1 MKTIAI
7 TLFFGLLSAQ
17 SAMAAEC
24 LSYSDYENVNN
35 NTVACI
41 GPVAQQAELVPVLKL
56 SYQLSYNLSSLQSSY
71 QDGNEY
77 AAAV

>member
-1 MKTIAI
+1 MKTIAA

-24 LSYSDYENVNN
+24 ISYANYENVNN

-41 GPVAQQAELVPVLKL
+41 SPVAQQTELVPVLQL
-56 SYQLSYNLSSLQSSY
+56 SYQLSYKLSALQSSY

>member
-1 MKTIAI
+1 MKTIAA

-24 LSYSDYENVNN
+24 FSYSDYENVNN

-41 GPVAQQAELVPVLKL
+41 GPVAQQAELVPVLRL
-56 SYQLSYNLSSLQSSY
+56 SYQLSYLQSSY
-71 QDGNEY
+71 QEGNEY

>member
-1 MKTIAI
+1 MKTIAA

-17 SAMAAEC
+17 SAMATEC
-24 LSYSDYENVNN
+24 YSYSDYENVNN

-41 GPVAQQAELVPVLKL
+41 SPVAQQAEPLPVLKL
-56 SYQLSYNLSSLQSSY
+56 SYQLSYKLSSLQSSY
-71 QDGNEY
+71 REGNEY

>member
-1 MKTIAI
+1 MKTIAA

-24 LSYSDYENVNN
+24 FSYSDYENVNN

-41 GPVAQQAELVPVLKL
+41 SPVAQQAEPLPVLKL
-56 SYQLSYNLSSLQSSY
+56 SYQLSYKLSSLQSSY